1 MRTVLGEPTGT
12 SIKFASMMVQAL
24 DEFQEHHGVKFDKV
38 TQMPLEG
45 EGTISKRVDKCVSFS
60 LPRLRMFELMI

>member
-12 SIKFASMMVQAL
+12 STKFASMMCQAL
-24 DEFQEHHGVKFDKV
+24 DEFQERHGVKFEKV

-45 EGTISKRVDKCVSFS
+45 EGTINKRVDKWVFFS
-60 LPRLRMFELMI
+60 VP